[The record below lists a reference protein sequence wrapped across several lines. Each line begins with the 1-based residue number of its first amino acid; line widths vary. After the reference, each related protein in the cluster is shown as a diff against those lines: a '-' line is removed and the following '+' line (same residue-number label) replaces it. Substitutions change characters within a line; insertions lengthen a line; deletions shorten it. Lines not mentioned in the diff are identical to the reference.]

1 MSDHPSEV
9 ELQRFLR
16 GELEPAAAKP
26 VISHLLRKCSVC
38 LARLGPEA
46 RSWPVGKVG
55 SVPASEGD
63 YDQAIDRAIAGIAMH
78 GARALTTKD
87 STRRIK
93 EALARGGLAAARRE
107 EGWGVRFAAYD
118 ALLERAWEVR
128 FESVAEMVQLTRH
141 ACRLAARLGQDGYG
155 PLQVADFQ
163 ARAWGEHSNALRAAH
178 RLEQAEE
185 ARLRAFEH
193 WNAGSR
199 DPRLHARLIDISASL
214 LAARR
219 EIPEALALLTE
230 VHNAYR
236 ELGDLRGAGK
246 ALISQAFYTGFGGDP
261 EGAVQLLDAALELID
276 NTQEPQLVSVAMV
289 NRIWFLADAGQLRQA
304 RASLWQ
310 HRRWM
315 VEVGEMGKIN
325 QAKLVWLAGHINA
338 GLGELERAERDLAE
352 ARQDLAGEPVVVLVA
367 LELAA
372 VWMRQ
377 GKLAEARLLASE
389 SAEQLLALGVPA
401 EAEKALGLL
410 RSALD
415 RQVATAALLQNVVD
429 YLVRAELIANG
440 RFEARAI

>member
-1 MSDHPSEV
+1 VSNHPSEV

-16 GELEPAAAKP
+16 GELDPGAAKP

-38 LARLGPEA
+38 LARVGPEA
-46 RSWPVGKVG
+46 KAWPAGKVG

-63 YDQAIDRAIAGIAMH
+63 YDQAIDRAIAGIALH
-78 GARALTTKD
+78 GARVLTTKE

-107 EGWGVRFAAYD
+107 EGWGVRYAAYD

-128 FESVAEMVQLTRH
+128 FESLTEMVQLTRQ
-141 ACRLAARLGQDGYG
+141 ACRLAARLGEDGYG
-155 PLQVADFQ
+155 PAQLADFQ
-163 ARAWGEHSNALRAAH
+163 ARAWGEHCNALRAAH
-178 RLEQAEE
+178 RLEQAED
-185 ARLRAFEH
+185 ARHRAFEH
-193 WNAGSR
+193 WTEGSQ
-199 DPRLHARLIDISASL
+199 DPRLHARLIDVSASL

-219 EIPEALALLTE
+219 EIPEALALLGE
-230 VHNAYR
+230 VHSAYR
-236 ELGDLRGAGK
+236 QLGDLRGAGK

-261 EGAVQLLDAALELID
+261 HAAVQLLDAALELID
-276 NTQEPQLVSVAMV
+276 NSQEPQLVSVAMI

-338 GLGELERAERDLAE
+338 GLGELDRAARDLAE
-352 ARQDLAGEPVVVLVA
+352 AREDLVGEPIAVLVA

-389 SAEQLLALGVPA
+389 SAEQLLALGVA
-401 EAEKALGLL
+401 DEAEKALNLL
-410 RSALD
+410 RGALD

-429 YLVRAELIANG
+429 YLVRAELAASG
-440 RFEARAI
+440 RFEARTM